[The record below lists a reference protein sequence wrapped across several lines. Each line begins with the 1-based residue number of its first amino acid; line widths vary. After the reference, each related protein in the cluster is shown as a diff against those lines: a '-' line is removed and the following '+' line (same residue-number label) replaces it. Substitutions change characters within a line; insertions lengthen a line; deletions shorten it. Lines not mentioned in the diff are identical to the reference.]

1 MNAKANS
8 GAALQNSEIVSRL
21 NTLLADYQI
30 HYQNLRGLHW
40 NIQGRSF
47 FTLHSVFEQYYN
59 QAAERIDALAERILM
74 LGGKPLHTYQD
85 YLDTASLSVRR
96 DISQADPAVESVLE
110 DIQAL
115 LSAQSDL
122 LRLAGEAGDDV
133 TADLLTGYNAE
144 DEKKVWMLT
153 SYLV

>member
-1 MNAKANS
+1 M
-8 GAALQNSEIVSRL
+8 
-21 NTLLADYQI
+21 
-30 HYQNLRGLHW
+30 
-40 NIQGRSF
+40 
-47 FTLHSVFEQYYN
+47 
-59 QAAERIDALAERILM
+59 
-74 LGGKPLHTYQD
+74 
-85 YLDTASLSVRR
+85 
-96 DISQADPAVESVLE
+96 ESALE

-153 SYLV
+153 SYLA

>member
-85 YLDTASLSVRR
+85 YLDT
-96 DISQADPAVESVLE
+96 
-110 DIQAL
+110 
-115 LSAQSDL
+115 
-122 LRLAGEAGDDV
+122 RLAERPSGHFPGRPCRGKRPGRHPSLAFRPERAAAPGR
-133 TADLLTGYNAE
+133 G
-144 DEKKVWMLT
+144 
-153 SYLV
+153 SR

>member
-1 MNAKANS
+1 MNAKANP

-47 FTLHSVFEQYYN
+47 FTLHSVVEQYYN

-74 LGGKPLHTYQD
+74 PGSYTHLTLPT
-85 YLDTASLSVRR
+85 
-96 DISQADPAVESVLE
+96 
-110 DIQAL
+110 
-115 LSAQSDL
+115 SAY
-122 LRLAGEAGDDV
+122 V
-133 TADLLTGYNAE
+133 
-144 DEKKVWMLT
+144 
-153 SYLV
+153 